1 MGLINLAAG
10 KTLEDGIASY
20 QVGHGERP
28 YEAAGGFQVIDSGA
42 RGWLHLTLEP
52 GVYVA
57 YCDVADLAS
66 AKPQHQRGM
75 VQSFKVP

>member
-1 MGLINLAAG
+1 MFVVPDAITPGRHTWKIVNEGPQPHEMGLITLAVG

-42 RGWLHLTLEP
+42 RG
-52 GVYVA
+52 
-57 YCDVADLAS
+57 
-66 AKPQHQRGM
+66 
-75 VQSFKVP
+75 